1 MPSQVIH
8 TPIGALQIIAQGG
21 FLTNIHWEG
30 THTIP
35 QETPRQEPTQPKQNP
50 AQDQETTFDDCEALL
65 ATAAQQ
71 ILEYFAG
78 QRRAFTLPLNP
89 GGTPFQKRV
98 WQALQEIPYGHV
110 ISYKQLAQRIGQ
122 PTALRAVGGAN
133 HRNPL
138 PIVIPC
144 HRVIASDGS
153 LGGFGGGLE
162 IKRALLELESGS
174 LFARQFQ
181 P

>member
-8 TPIGALQIIAQGG
+8 TPIGALQLIAQGG

-35 QETPRQEPTQPKQNP
+35 QETPRQEPTRD
-50 AQDQETTFDDCEALL
+50 QDILDSEALL
-65 ATAAQQ
+65 VTAAQQ
-71 ILEYFAG
+71 LLEYFAG
-78 QRRAFTLPLNP
+78 QRQAFTLPLNP
-89 GGTPFQKRV
+89 GGTPFQQRV

-110 ISYKQLAQRIGQ
+110 ISYKQLAHRIGQ

-144 HRVIASDGS
+144 HRVIAADGS

-174 LFARQFQ
+174 LFAR
-181 P
+181 

>member
-1 MPSQVIH
+1 MPSHVIH
-8 TPIGALQIIAQGG
+8 TPIGALQLIAQGG

-30 THTIP
+30 THTSP
-35 QETPRQEPTQPKQNP
+35 QETPRQEPAPLKQNP
-50 AQDQETTFDDCEALL
+50 AQAQETTLDSEALL

-71 ILEYFAG
+71 LLEYFAG

-89 GGTPFQKRV
+89 DGTPFQQRV

-122 PTALRAVGGAN
+122 PNALRAVGGAN

-144 HRVIASDGS
+144 HRVIAADGS

-174 LFARQFQ
+174 LFAR
-181 P
+181 

>member
-8 TPIGALQIIAQGG
+8 TPIGALQIIAHGG

-35 QETPRQEPTQPKQNP
+35 QETPRQKLPQFP
-50 AQDQETTFDDCEALL
+50 AQNRETALDSEALL

-89 GGTPFQKRV
+89 GGTPFQQRV

-144 HRVIASDGS
+144 HRVIAADGS

-162 IKRALLELESGS
+162 IKRALLELETGS
-174 LFARQFQ
+174 LFAR
-181 P
+181 

>member
-1 MPSQVIH
+1 MPSHVIH
-8 TPIGALQIIAQGG
+8 TPIGALQLIAQGG

-30 THTIP
+30 TYTIP
-35 QETPRQEPTQPKQNP
+35 QETLRQEPFPQKQNP
-50 AQDQETTFDDCEALL
+50 AQAQETTLDSEALL

-89 GGTPFQKRV
+89 DGTPFQQRV

-144 HRVIASDGS
+144 HRVIAADGS

-174 LFARQFQ
+174 LFAR
-181 P
+181 